1 MAMWASSATS
11 MPRVATRVRAR
22 IGGAGST
29 GRVVLRPRRRAVPR
43 AAPVTTSTTPPPFV
57 DFDTTGCG
65 PFPLLDPT
73 RGYTHV
79 SPGVCDT
86 CADSAEARRAWV
98 ELLLGQLPSHR
109 ANAERTA
116 KFLGDECPPD
126 YTERYRAWEGDYEE
140 YLAEVSK
147 DGVPK
152 GAGATLLDMV
162 DEKERLLRRRGLDD
176 MFAGLKAA
184 ENAIA
189 SVLFHSV
196 ASEIDGIW
204 SPARTIDGDTH
215 DRKGDRKGDDA
226 TAKAAMIRAVIEC
239 CLAGNLF
246 DAGAAAAVQGVQ
258 VGDFCEPCVVEPD
271 SREMSEEEAGRYR
284 LDADQLAEVFARAR
298 RRVSREECPGGWRF
312 DSFSDVVSRC
322 RDLNAENRAA
332 GWRRVVVF
340 CDNAGADVMGM
351 VVLARAL
358 AAVGG
363 EDTKVALVA
372 NTHAALN
379 DVTHAELL
387 GFLSTVSSS
396 GGDGDAGDPILAAQM
411 ERGRVVA
418 VPSGQF
424 STLLD
429 LNRAGAELNAWVE
442 EELRSVP
449 AGEDWLVVF
458 DGMGRG
464 LESNW
469 NPAPYLKDGVN
480 ALNLAMVKSEI
491 NAKRLGAEVYDC
503 VVKLSVGG
511 SK

>member
-1 MAMWASSATS
+1 MATCASSATS
-11 MPRVATRVRAR
+11 MPQVATRVRAR
-22 IGGAGST
+22 IGGGGAT
-29 GRVVLRPRRRAVPR
+29 GRVALRPRARAVPR
-43 AAPVTTSTTPPPFV
+43 AAPVTTTTTPHPFV

-126 YTERYRAWEGDYEE
+126 YTERYRAWEGDYEA
-140 YLAEVSK
+140 YLEEVSK
-147 DGVPK
+147 DSVPK
-152 GAGATLLDMV
+152 GQGATLLDMV

-176 MFAGLKAA
+176 MFAGLKAG
-184 ENAIA
+184 EDAIA
-189 SVLFHSV
+189 SVLFHSI
-196 ASEIDGIW
+196 ASEIDNIW
-204 SPARTIDGDTH
+204 SPNDRTIDTRDT
-215 DRKGDRKGDDA
+215 GDDA
-226 TAKAAMIRAVIEC
+226 SAKAAMIRAVIEC

-284 LDADQLAEVFARAR
+284 LDANQLAEVFARAR
-298 RRVSREECPGGWRF
+298 ARVSRDASPGGWRF
-312 DSFSDVVSRC
+312 DSFSRICERC
-322 RDLNAENRAA
+322 VETEHP
-332 GWRRVVVF
+332 GWRRVVIF

-358 AAVGG
+358 AAIGG

-379 DVTHAELL
+379 DVTHAELR
-387 GFLSTVSSS
+387 GFLSSVAGGGESST
-396 GGDGDAGDPILAAQM
+396 GGRAGGPSDPVLAAQM
-411 ERGRVVA
+411 ERGRVTA

-429 LNRAGAELNAWVE
+429 LNRTGPELNAWVE
-442 EELRSVP
+442 EELKSVP
-449 AGEDWLVVF
+449 AGDEWLVVF

-469 NPAPYLKDGVN
+469 NPAPYFKDGVN

>member
-22 IGGAGST
+22 IGGAGAT
-29 GRVVLRPRRRAVPR
+29 GRVVLRPRRCAVPR

-126 YTERYRAWEGDYEE
+126 YIERYRAWEGDYEE

-189 SVLFHSV
+189 SVLFHSI

-204 SPARTIDGDTH
+204 SPARTITRDT
-215 DRKGDRKGDDA
+215 RDDA

-246 DAGAAAAVQGVQ
+246 DAGAAAAVQGVA

-271 SREMSEEEAGRYR
+271 SRTMSEEEAGRYR

-298 RRVSREECPGGWRF
+298 DRVSRDAAGWRF
-312 DSFSDVVSRC
+312 DSLSDVVERC
-322 RDLNAENRAA
+322 REDRAEDPG

-387 GFLSTVSSS
+387 GFLSTVSSF
-396 GGDGDAGDPILAAQM
+396 GGVGGAGDPILAAQM
-411 ERGRVVA
+411 ERGRVSA

-429 LNRAGAELNAWVE
+429 LNRAGPELNAWVE

-469 NPAPYLKDGVN
+469 DPARYFKDGVN

-491 NAKRLGAEVYDC
+491 NAERLGAEVYDC

>member
-1 MAMWASSATS
+1 MATWASSATS
-11 MPRVATRVRAR
+11 MPLAATRVRAR
-22 IGGAGST
+22 IGAGGAT
-29 GRVVLRPRRRAVPR
+29 GRVALRPRRRPVPR

-126 YTERYRAWEGDYEE
+126 YTERYRAWEGDYEA
-140 YLAEVSK
+140 YLEEVSK

-176 MFAGLKAA
+176 MFAGMKAG

-189 SVLFHSV
+189 SVLFHSI

-204 SPARTIDGDTH
+204 FPARTIDGDTP
-215 DRKGDRKGDDA
+215 DDDA

-284 LDADQLAEVFARAR
+284 LDANQLAEVFARAR
-298 RRVSREECPGGWRF
+298 ARVSRDASGGWRF
-312 DSFSDVVSRC
+312 DSLSEIVSRC
-322 RDLNAENRAA
+322 VKTENP
-332 GWRRVVVF
+332 GWRRIVVF

-351 VVLARAL
+351 VMLARAL

-363 EDTKVALVA
+363 DDTKVALVA

-379 DVTHAELL
+379 DVTHAELC
-387 GFLSTVSSS
+387 GFLSTAA
-396 GGDGDAGDPILAAQM
+396 GGGGGEEPADPVLAAQM
-411 ERGRVVA
+411 ERGRVTA

-429 LNRAGAELNAWVE
+429 LNRTGPELNAWVE
-442 EELRSVP
+442 EEFRSVP
-449 AGEDWLVVF
+449 AGEEWLVVF

-469 NPAPYLKDGVN
+469 NPAPYFKDGVN